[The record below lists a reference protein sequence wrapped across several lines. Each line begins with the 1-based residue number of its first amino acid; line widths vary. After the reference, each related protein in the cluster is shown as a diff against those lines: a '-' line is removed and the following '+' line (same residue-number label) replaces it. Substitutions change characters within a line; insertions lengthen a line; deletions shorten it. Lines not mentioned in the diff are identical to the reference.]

1 MGGLHARVLL
11 ENPWLIIGLWDF
23 LERNTV
29 EKILWKISEIKCLG
43 CKIAK
48 KPGFNSYICQ
58 KPSAKTLHSF
68 RKQENRKLLP
78 SEICNCNKVIVYS
91 FLFKSLWIISNWV
104 RRSRKA
110 EKVNN
115 AFCLHLRRPV
125 LASPDHKVNNAFCL
139 HLRRP
144 VLAIPDHCCD
154 FFPLIENK
162 TQKPKFLPDRCE
174 GQYGK

>member
-1 MGGLHARVLL
+1 MLRNCDEGQLAWVNGRAEICSYMGVFGWVVFIRESCLKTHDWSSAC
-11 ENPWLIIGLWDF
+11 EIF

-29 EKILWKISEIKCLG
+29 GKILWKISEIKCLG

-110 EKVNN
+110 EKVN
-115 AFCLHLRRPV
+115 
-125 LASPDHKVNNAFCL
+125 DAFCL

-154 FFPLIENK
+154 FFHLSK
-162 TQKPKFLPDRCE
+162 TKHKSQRF
-174 GQYGK
+174 